1 MAGARGEVQEEGP
14 IGIDRAEIAD
24 ELDRPIGQIGRQVV
38 AVLDRAVRRHGVAV
52 VVEGRDELVGL
63 ATVEAVPAVE
73 AAGEGP
79 RVPARAE
86 VCLVLGG
93 EVPLADRVRGVPV
106 VTEDLGEEPVLP
118 RGPSPVPRETHRQL
132 RHPPHPAAVVVPA
145 REQTG
150 ARRRAQRRGAEVRQP
165 HALGGETV
173 HHGRGDVRAVTAE
186 LGEANVVEDDQHH
199 VRRAGRRCRVGRPP
213 RDRAPPVPSD
223 PPRLPVALHLHLPFA
238 RPGQHGIRSP
248 RGRVDTSRRY
258 GGTDFRCTSHDAPP
272 ERLTPPGKGRSG
284 MPESDSPER
293 RAALHDAFVEV
304 RQATERLA
312 APLSP
317 EDQTV
322 QSMPDVSPTKWHRA
336 HTSWFFETFLL
347 ETSLRGYQ
355 AFDPAYA
362 YLFNSYYETVG
373 ARYPRA
379 QRGLVSRP
387 GVGEVGK
394 YRSYVD
400 EAMEHLLGAS
410 TTEEQGWLVELGL
423 HHEQQHQ
430 ELVLMDIKHV
440 LSCNPLLPTYVPA
453 TERRPSASDLLSA
466 LPASLERSAE
476 MWIEHPGGLVEIGHH
491 GPAFSF

>member
-1 MAGARGEVQEEGP
+1 MAEVMTEETRPAGL
-14 IGIDRAEIAD
+14 AE
-24 ELDRPIGQIGRQVV
+24 RYRQV
-38 AVLDRAVRRHGVAV
+38 
-52 VVEGRDELVGL
+52 RD
-63 ATVEAVPAVE
+63 
-73 AAGEGP
+73 
-79 RVPARAE
+79 
-86 VCLVLGG
+86 
-93 EVPLADRVRGVPV
+93 
-106 VTEDLGEEPVLP
+106 
-118 RGPSPVPRETHRQL
+118 Q
-132 RHPPHPAAVVVPA
+132 
-145 REQTG
+145 
-150 ARRRAQRRGAEVRQP
+150 
-165 HALGGETV
+165 
-173 HHGRGDVRAVTAE
+173 
-186 LGEANVVEDDQHH
+186 
-199 VRRAGRRCRVGRPP
+199 
-213 RDRAPPVPSD
+213 
-223 PPRLPVALHLHLPFA
+223 
-238 RPGQHGIRSP
+238 
-248 RGRVDTSRRY
+248 
-258 GGTDFRCTSHDAPP
+258 
-272 ERLTPPGKGRSG
+272 
-284 MPESDSPER
+284 
-293 RAALHDAFVEV
+293 
-304 RQATERLA
+304 TERLA

-491 GPAFSF
+491 GPAFSFDNETPRHAVQLVPFSVSRYPVTCAEWLAFMADGGYRRPELWLSDGWASVQEHGWDAPLYWSRSDDEWQVFTLHGPRVVEPTDPVVHISYYEADAFARWAGARLPTEAEWETVVVGDGGTGRFLSSGPQWRTLHPLPTAELVGEVWQWTSSAYGPYPGFTPAPGAVGEYNGKFMVNQMVLRGGSCVTPEGHIRATYRNFFPAPARWAFSGLRLARDC